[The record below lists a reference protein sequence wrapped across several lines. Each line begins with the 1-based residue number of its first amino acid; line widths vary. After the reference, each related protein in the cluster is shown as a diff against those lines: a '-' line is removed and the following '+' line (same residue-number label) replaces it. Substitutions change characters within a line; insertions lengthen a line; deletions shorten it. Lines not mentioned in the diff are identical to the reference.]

1 MKFNQSLA
9 IAIVTLGLTLGA
21 CDSGEKQTST
31 EAASPAAESSVA
43 DSAPETAPDTAKHDD
58 AASQGGQ
65 VVESGPYHLELVPV
79 SEENGTHLDFYLQ
92 KGDTHEAI
100 PDAQVTA
107 QVQLPDG
114 SQESIEMDYDAQGGH
129 YTALLPATAPGEYN
143 VAILS
148 DINGEKVNGRF
159 NYTK

>member
-1 MKFNQSLA
+1 MVVNSKRARNQR
-9 IAIVTLGLTLGA
+9 
-21 CDSGEKQTST
+21 
-31 EAASPAAESSVA
+31 SPAAESPVA
-43 DSAPETAPDTAKHDD
+43 DSASPETAPDTADHDD

-114 SQESIEMDYDAQGGH
+114 SQESIDMNYDSQGGSLP
-129 YTALLPATAPGEYN
+129 LLSCQQPHRENIMLPFSL
-143 VAILS
+143 ILM
-148 DINGEKVNGRF
+148 GKR
-159 NYTK
+159 